1 MSFRH
6 TLLMCAAALISQFA
20 LAATPPTAH
29 GAPLMSRPTTNQI
42 PTPVVQQVGLVEAV
56 VEFCSKVDPADKKL
70 FERKGKQMLPKLS
83 EDSLERIRRRA
94 EYHTAYQFIQSVLQT
109 LSKTDAEH
117 NCLAI
122 R

>member
-6 TLLMCAAALISQFA
+6 TVLLCAAALISQFA
-20 LAATPPTAH
+20 LAATPPAAH
-29 GAPLMSRPTTNQI
+29 GPPSMSRPTTNQV

-56 VEFCSKVDPADKKL
+56 VDFCSKADPADKKL

-83 EDSLERIRRRA
+83 EDSLEKIRRRA
-94 EYHTAYQFIQSVLQT
+94 EYRTAYQFLQSVLQS
-109 LSKTDAEH
+109 LSKADAKR

>member
-6 TLLMCAAALISQFA
+6 AVLLCAAALIPQFA
-20 LAATPPTAH
+20 LAGTPSTAY
-29 GAPLMSRPTTNQI
+29 GPPLKSRPTTEQV
-42 PTPVVQQVGLVEAV
+42 PTAVVQEVGLVEAV
-56 VEFCSKVDPADKKL
+56 VDFCSKADPADRKQ

-83 EDSLERIRRRA
+83 DDSLERIRRRA
-94 EYHTAYQFIQSVLQT
+94 EYHTAYQFLQSVLQS
-109 LSKTDAEH
+109 LSKADAER